1 MKRLSLAVLLLMS
14 GMTLAADPKL
24 VVWDGDE
31 HKDGG
36 GWGHGADK
44 PSAVHSEG
52 HSEKTS
58 VRFVKDG
65 PGWGGWGWNWHNW
78 KPNAV
83 DDVTGYT
90 TFSFW
95 ARVTGST
102 KPTQMLVS
110 LASNDGKHSQTV
122 DALKYQ
128 PKLLDGEW
136 VEVRIPMKDLLG
148 EKPQLDVT
156 KVFEVVFGES
166 TPGPVRFCVFVDDIA
181 FEKEGAA
188 ATTNPK

>member
-14 GMTLAADPKL
+14 GMALAADPKL

-31 HKDGG
+31 HAVGG

-44 PSAVHSEG
+44 PNAVQSEG

-58 VRFVKDG
+58 IRFVKDG

-78 KPNAV
+78 KPNAA

-95 ARVTGST
+95 AKVSGDT
-102 KPTQMLVS
+102 KPTQMLVTWPPTA
-110 LASNDGKHSQTV
+110 ASTARPSMRSSIS
-122 DALKYQ
+122 
-128 PKLLDGEW
+128 PSSW
-136 VEVRIPMKDLLG
+136 M
-148 EKPQLDVT
+148 
-156 KVFEVVFGES
+156 ES
-166 TPGPVRFCVFVDDIA
+166 GSRSESP
-181 FEKEGAA
+181 
-188 ATTNPK
+188 